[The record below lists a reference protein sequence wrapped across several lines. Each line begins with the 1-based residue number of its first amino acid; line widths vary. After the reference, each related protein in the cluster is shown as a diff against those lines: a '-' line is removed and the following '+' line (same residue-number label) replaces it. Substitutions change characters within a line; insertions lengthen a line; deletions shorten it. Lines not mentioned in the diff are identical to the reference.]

1 MGAVAEAIRAK
12 LLGALSPS
20 RLDVVDQSHLHA
32 GHAGARQGGESHFHV
47 TVVAEAF
54 AGEGAVARQRRVYKI
69 LSEELA
75 GPVHALGLSLS
86 APGEGRVS

>member
-12 LLGALSPS
+12 LSGALSPS

-32 GHAGARQGGESHFHV
+32 GHAGASPGGESHFHV
-47 TVVAEAF
+47 TVVSEVF
-54 AGEGAVARQRRVYKI
+54 AGESAVARQRRVYK
-69 LSEELA
+69 LLQQELA

-86 APGEGRVS
+86 TAGEKKVS